1 MGRPGGTEVALS
13 RPGVAWLL
21 LGLVLAGGALV
32 GTQYPRTLLDWQP
45 ALASAEPW
53 RAFSAAFV
61 HLSTR
66 HLLANLLGCV
76 VVTAFGLIARV
87 PWWIALAWLLAWP
100 LGHVLLWFQPA
111 LQHYA
116 GLSGVLHGGAAA
128 AALYVALRGE
138 RQERL
143 IGWGVLA
150 GVAVKLWREAPWRGP
165 VQAVAGWD
173 IPIAPIAHATGVA
186 AALLCAGM
194 ALWVTRAWSHTAH
207 GRDDE

>member
-1 MGRPGGTEVALS
+1 MLLA

-32 GTQYPRTLLDWQP
+32 GTLYPRTLLDWQP
-45 ALASAEPW
+45 AVAMAEPW

-87 PWWIALAWLLAWP
+87 PWWITLAWLLAWP
-100 LGHVLLWFQPA
+100 LGHALLWLQPA

-116 GLSGVLHGGAAA
+116 GLSGVLHGGTAT
-128 AALYVALRGE
+128 AALYVALRGQGHE
-138 RQERL
+138 PI
-143 IGWGVLA
+143 IGWGVLL
-150 GVAVKLWREAPWRGP
+150 GLGVKLYREAPWRGP
-165 VQAVAGWD
+165 VQHVAGWD
-173 IPIAPIAHATGVA
+173 IPIAPIAHATGA
-186 AALLCAGM
+186 LAALLCAAA
-194 ALWVTRAWSHTAH
+194 ALALARAFTKERS
-207 GRDDE
+207 G